1 MTPASRELE
10 HENEEEELNS
20 FPRMSVGETRDVS
33 SLKDKG
39 VMKKLLQ
46 PSSTPSHHRTHP
58 EAGDKVLVHY
68 TGRLLD
74 EAKTKFDSSVDR
86 GEPFEFTVGV
96 GQVIKGWDLGVMT
109 MERGEKVGTFDLF
122 VCSLV
127 DDALLVLPRRVALPY
142 PLLTSSFV
150 FSLSRDD
157 LFKKNSVC

>member
-39 VMKKLLQ
+39 VTKKLLQ

-150 FSLSRDD
+150 FSLS
-157 LFKKNSVC
+157 LGVIFF

>member
-10 HENEEEELNS
+10 NENEEEELNS

-39 VMKKLLQ
+39 VTKKLLQ

-150 FSLSRDD
+150 FSLS
-157 LFKKNSVC
+157 LGVIFF

>member
-10 HENEEEELNS
+10 NENEEEELNS

-150 FSLSRDD
+150 FSLS
-157 LFKKNSVC
+157 LGVIFF